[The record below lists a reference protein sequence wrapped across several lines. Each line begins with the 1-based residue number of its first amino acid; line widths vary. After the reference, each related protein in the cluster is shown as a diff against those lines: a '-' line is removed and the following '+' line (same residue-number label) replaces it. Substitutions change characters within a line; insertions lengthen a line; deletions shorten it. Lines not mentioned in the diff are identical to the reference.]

1 MKAFALLL
9 TCLAVII
16 TIRQPPQMIVCPQP
30 PSLFVK
36 DEDGSYI
43 QSRHGNAGERY
54 GTTMTT
60 LQSCWGKATSWQ
72 EEWTDYP
79 EKGGKFIRRVEPK

>member
-16 TIRQPPQMIVCPQP
+16 TIRQPPQMIICPQP

-36 DEDGSYI
+36 AEDGSYI
-43 QSRHGNAGERY
+43 QN